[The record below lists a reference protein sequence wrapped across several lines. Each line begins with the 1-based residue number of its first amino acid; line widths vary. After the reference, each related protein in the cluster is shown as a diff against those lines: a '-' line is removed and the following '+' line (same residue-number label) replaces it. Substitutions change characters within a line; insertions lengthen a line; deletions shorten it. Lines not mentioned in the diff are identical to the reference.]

1 LSPPPH
7 PDELRALA
15 DLLAK
20 SKRLFVLTG
29 AGCSTASG
37 IPTYR
42 DEAGRWK
49 RRQPITYAAFTGSA
63 LTRRRYWARSL
74 VGYRRMATAQPNAG
88 HAALAQLEA
97 LGRIGLLVT
106 QNVDGLHQRAGS
118 HNVLDLHGRVDGVI
132 CLGCR
137 ARTSRAALQASL
149 IEANPAWADLEAATA
164 PDGDADLERDTT
176 SFEVPGCRD
185 CAGLLKPDLVFFGES
200 VPKDRVERAYAAVA
214 SCDALLV
221 VGSSLQVFSGWRF
234 VRAAGERGT
243 PVALLNLG
251 RSRAD
256 DLASIRVRAASDE
269 VLPGLVASL
278 SEDQSDADAA
288 RDGAM
293 SR

>member
-1 LSPPPH
+1 MSPPAH
-7 PDELRALA
+7 PDDLRALA

-74 VGYRRMATAQPNAG
+74 VGYRRMAKAQPNAG
-88 HAALAQLEA
+88 HTALAQLEA

-118 HNVLDLHGRVDGVI
+118 RNVLDLHGRVDGVI

-137 ARTSRAALQASL
+137 ARTSRAVLQASL
-149 IEANPAWADLEAATA
+149 VEANPAWAALEAASA

-176 SFEVPGCRD
+176 AFEVPDCRA

-256 DLASIRVRAASDE
+256 DLALIRVRAASDE

-278 SEDQSDADAA
+278 GGDQSDPVAA
-288 RDGAM
+288 RDGAI